1 MGLGFWIPIAIGI
14 QDFLSGIPDSKAED
28 SGSKNFPNSGICIPL
43 HGVSLSRMVSG
54 WFQEE
59 LSFTWRVF
67 FCGCKTE
74 FVCLFYFIL
83 FLIRLCQ
90 KLNVGQFNILY

>member
-28 SGSKNFPNSGICIPL
+28 SGSKHFPNSGICIPL
-43 HGVSLSRMVSG
+43 HGVSFSRMVSG

-67 FCGCKTE
+67 FAGVRPNL
-74 FVCLFYFIL
+74 FVYFIL
-83 FLIRLCQ
+83 F
-90 KLNVGQFNILY
+90 FNSPMSKIERGSI